1 MVEDRAAQSAPP
13 EDGAPAAT
21 SGGKDLSS
29 AEEEADASSPPED
42 NARTPA
48 PEGGTGSPASDE
60 ERHFSPGG
68 WAERAPEPNA
78 KKNAEENDS
87 LCVGGV
93 TSEEEESASWLEA
106 PEPSNAEE
114 ALDTDEP
121 SPALEGNWQE
131 EGGEDG
137 ATGLCA
143 GVASRGGAPEPP
155 QAEEALDTDAT
166 SPALEGV
173 CGTPRPGAS
182 VEDESEPGAAAHRR
196 RRRGRQGRDAQV
208 AHKAWWSEDS
218 AWRQG
223 GEPWRNP
230 RGSQW
235 WRSGHAQA
243 WRPRV

>member
-1 MVEDRAAQSAPP
+1 MQRPSPALEGNWHEEGG
-13 EDGAPAAT
+13 EDGAT
-21 SGGKDLSS
+21 GLC
-29 AEEEADASSPPED
+29 AEEGVASSQ
-42 NARTPA
+42 
-48 PEGGTGSPASDE
+48 GGE
-60 ERHFSPGG
+60 
-68 WAERAPEPNA
+68 PEPPQ
-78 KKNAEENDS
+78 AEE
-87 LCVGGV
+87 V
-93 TSEEEESASWLEA
+93 
-106 PEPSNAEE
+106 
-114 ALDTDEP
+114 LDTDEP

-155 QAEEALDTDAT
+155 QAEEALDTDET

-182 VEDESEPGAAAHRR
+182 VEDDREPGAARSRR
-196 RRRGRQGRDAQV
+196 RERGRDAQV
-208 AHKAWWSEDS
+208 AHKAWWSED